1 METINKNNLSE
12 LLVNYVYS
20 PESPENN
27 FSLGLY
33 YDEIGQTASA
43 LSYYLRCAERA
54 DNDLFKYEC
63 LIRSAMCFE
72 RQGTRN
78 FTVKS
83 LLLHALSI
91 CPHRPEAYYLMSWF
105 YEKENKDGSWNESYM
120 ISSVGIKVSDLN
132 PPPLRT
138 TVDYPGEYALYFRKA
153 VSGWWC
159 GLCEESRDIF
169 LELLDK
175 YKMNQFFYQTT
186 IDNLKRMNVNVKPF
200 ATYTKSKFNKLRIKF
215 DGSNSIEEN
224 YSEAYQDIFVLTMLD
239 GKKNGSYLEIGA
251 GDPFYGNNTAL
262 LEKDF
267 EWRGVSLDLDENF
280 VQSHSQHRKNLC
292 LLKDAT
298 MINYNSFLSGLD
310 FSNEIDYLQLDCDPP
325 EITYKILLSIPF
337 DTYKFAVITYEH
349 DYYCD
354 ETKSFQE
361 KSRKYLESYGYIRV
375 VNNISPDEFRPYED
389 WWVNPDLINFD
400 VLNKMLNI
408 DDQIKKAE
416 DYILM

>member
-1 METINKNNLSE
+1 MKTINKNNLNE
-12 LLVNYVYS
+12 LLVNYIHS

-83 LLLHALSI
+83 LLLHALSV
-91 CPHRPEAYYLMSWF
+91 CPYRPEAYYLMSWF

-120 ISSVGIKVSDLN
+120 ISSVGLKVADLN

-200 ATYTKSKFNKLRIKF
+200 ATYSKNKFNRLRIKF
-215 DGSNSIEEN
+215 NGSDNIEEN
-224 YSEAYQDIFVLTMLD
+224 YSEAYQDMFVLTMLD

-251 GDPFYGNNTAL
+251 GDPFYGNNTVL

-267 EWRGVSLDLDENF
+267 GWRGVSLDLDENF

-298 MINYNSFLSGLD
+298 IINYNSFLSGLD

-375 VNNISPDEFRPYED
+375 VNNISPDEFRSYED
-389 WWVNPDLINFD
+389 WWVNPDLVNFD